1 MSAPS
6 RDRKAFRSLVAIATI
21 VTLTLL
27 LAGLTGTCGAA
38 ARKDKD
44 KKALLT
50 PLTPEKL
57 ATLDATKPKF
67 TYDSL
72 GRQDPFR
79 PFVDF
84 SQLERTIPTDPT
96 RPLTPLEKFS
106 LNQYHLVGIIL
117 AGEGHNYALVEDP
130 ERVGYT
136 VREGDYIGNQSG
148 RVSKISENEM
158 VVEEPYLDIFDK
170 RQIRTIVLRLH
181 EIEEESYAPPQIDS
195 H

>member
-1 MSAPS
+1 MSVPS
-6 RDRKAFRSLVAIATI
+6 RNRRKFRTIAAIAAMLTMM
-21 VTLTLL
+21 TLL
-27 LAGLTGTCGAA
+27 QVGLTGTCGAA
-38 ARKDKD
+38 RKDRNKQ
-44 KKALLT
+44 ALLT

-57 ATLDATKPKF
+57 ATLDANKPKF

-96 RPLTPLEKFS
+96 RPQTPLEKFS
-106 LNQYHLVGIIL
+106 LNQYRLVGIIL
-117 AGEGHNYALVEDP
+117 AGKGQSYALVEDP
-130 ERVGYT
+130 ERIGYT

-170 RQIRTIVLRLH
+170 RRIRTVVMRLH
-181 EIEEESYAPPQIDS
+181 EIEEEGYAPSKIDT